1 MIDGRRDQSC
11 AQPRRRPGGGARPR
25 SRGGGAEWI
34 GVADAFWWRDVWLL
48 LGAVASATERIE
60 LGPAMTNPYM
70 RHRFHTAS
78 ALATLQEK
86 AHGRVFCGIAA
97 GGSELTAA
105 AAISRRD
112 AAAKVTELVTFLR
125 EVAASGTLDAA
136 SGRGLDVDLDP
147 VPILMA
153 GRGDK
158 MLHTAGAMAD
168 RVLLWAIPASDLER
182 SASIVHDGATHRPR
196 PPELVWAP
204 LVRHGN
210 APQASILYVAVYA
223 SLNTAAAVRQVWG
236 LDDARVEA
244 VRKEL
249 VRGDVS
255 AAAALVPPAALE
267 DLVFEDPDPAPIAA
281 IARRLGVSSLAVP
294 GFDPD
299 NGRRPRRLG
308 QLGRGPTRLS
318 TAEPTGRDKRP
329 RASFRPVGCWRR
341 RVQPSNSTGRS
352 SVTHAPLRR
361 RSSWDRSRVIRASP
375 RSPASRL
382 TLAKPTRRLGGRS
395 WAEPGTLA

>member
-1 MIDGRRDQSC
+1 MVGVISHVTNPDVDQAVGL
-11 AQPRRRPGGGARPR
+11 AQAAEGA
-25 SRGGGAEWI
+25 GAQWI

-48 LGAVASATERIE
+48 LGEVASATERIE
-60 LGPAMTNPYM
+60 LGPAMTNPYL

-78 ALATLQEK
+78 ALATLQEM

-105 AAISRRD
+105 AGISRRD
-112 AAAKVTELVTFLR
+112 AAAMVTELVTFLR

-158 MLHTAGAMAD
+158 MLRAAGEMAD

-182 SASIVHDGATHRPR
+182 SASIVHDGAARRTR
-196 PPELVWAP
+196 PPELIWAP
-204 LVRHGN
+204 LVRHGD
-210 APQASILYVAVYA
+210 APQASILHVAVYA
-223 SLNTAAAVRQVWG
+223 SLNTAAAVRQAWG

-249 VRGDVS
+249 VRGDVT

-281 IARRLGVSSLAVP
+281 IARGLGASSLAVP
-294 GFDPD
+294 GFDP
-299 NGRRPRRLG
+299 
-308 QLGRGPTRLS
+308 T
-318 TAEPTGRDKRP
+318 T
-329 RASFRPVGCWRR
+329 VGDHVGWA
-341 RVQPSNSTGRS
+341 NS
-352 SVTHAPLRR
+352 VEAL
-361 RSSWDRSRVIRASP
+361 
-375 RSPASRL
+375 
-382 TLAKPTRRLGGRS
+382 LA
-395 WAEPGTLA
+395 

>member
-1 MIDGRRDQSC
+1 MVGVISHVPNPDVEVAVGL
-11 AQPRRRPGGGARPR
+11 AQAAEAA
-25 SRGGGAEWI
+25 GAEWI

-48 LGAVASATERIE
+48 LGEVASATERIE

-105 AAISRRD
+105 AGISRRD
-112 AAAKVTELVTFLR
+112 AAAKVTELVAFLR

-182 SASIVHDGATHRPR
+182 SASIVHDGASPPAPAARADLGPARAPWRRPAGVDPAR
-196 PPELVWAP
+196 RR
-204 LVRHGN
+204 VRV
-210 APQASILYVAVYA
+210 PQHHLP
-223 SLNTAAAVRQVWG
+223 RC
-236 LDDARVEA
+236 ARGGGSTTPGSRA

-294 GFDPD
+294 GFDP
-299 NGRRPRRLG
+299 
-308 QLGRGPTRLS
+308 T
-318 TAEPTGRDKRP
+318 T
-329 RASFRPVGCWRR
+329 VGDHVGWA
-341 RVQPSNSTGRS
+341 NS
-352 SVTHAPLRR
+352 VEAL
-361 RSSWDRSRVIRASP
+361 
-375 RSPASRL
+375 
-382 TLAKPTRRLGGRS
+382 LA
-395 WAEPGTLA
+395 